1 MQNEGTDT
9 VKCDVCGG
17 NAGILTSKLGDGRW
31 ICGSCL
37 KKAGGVSAI
46 FKLRE
51 MRTPEIKSLIFG
63 ENASV
68 ANDGFH
74 TSQQFGKL
82 LKIDEAAEMIEI
94 PLEAMSQSRA
104 IRQALQKGRITD
116 TYIKFSDLVGV
127 DLIEN
132 GSLVTSG
139 GLGSALTGAAL
150 FGNTGM
156 IAGGLVGKKKI
167 SDVCESLQIKLTVN
181 DLNNPAIFIDVV
193 RSRMAKKSLKYQTD
207 FELAQKIVSVLN
219 VIIQRNHKS

>member
-1 MQNEGTDT
+1 M
-9 VKCDVCGG
+9 KCDVCGG
-17 NAGILTSKLGDGRW
+17 NAGILASKLGDGRW

-68 ANDGFH
+68 ANDEFH

-82 LKIDEAAEMIEI
+82 LKIDEAAKMIEI
-94 PLEAMSQSRA
+94 PLEALNQSRA
-104 IRQALQKGRITD
+104 IRQALQKGKVTD

-150 FGNTGM
+150 FGNTGL
-156 IAGGLVGKKKI
+156 IVGGLVGKKKI

-193 RSRMAKKSLKYQTD
+193 RSRIAKKSLKYQTD
-207 FELAQKIVSVLN
+207 FELAQKIVSALN
-219 VIIQRNHKS
+219 VIIQRNHES

>member
-17 NAGILTSKLGDGRW
+17 NAGILASKLGDGRW

-68 ANDGFH
+68 ANDEFH

-82 LKIDEAAEMIEI
+82 LKIDEAAKMIEI
-94 PLEAMSQSRA
+94 PLEALNQSRA
-104 IRQALQKGRITD
+104 IRQALPKGKVTD

-156 IAGGLVGKKKI
+156 IVGGLVGKKKI

-193 RSRMAKKSLKYQTD
+193 RSRIAKKSLKYQTD
-207 FELAQKIVSVLN
+207 FELAQKIISALN
-219 VIIQRNHKS
+219 VIIQRNHES

>member
-17 NAGILTSKLGDGRW
+17 NAGILASKLGDGRW

-51 MRTPEIKSLIFG
+51 MRTPEIKSLIFR

-68 ANDGFH
+68 ANDEFH

-82 LKIDEAAEMIEI
+82 LKIDEAAKMIEI
-94 PLEAMSQSRA
+94 PLEALNQSRA
-104 IRQALQKGRITD
+104 IRQALQKGKVTD

-139 GLGSALTGAAL
+139 GLGSALTGAAM

-156 IAGGLVGKKKI
+156 IVGGLVGKKKI

-193 RSRMAKKSLKYQTD
+193 RSRIAKKSLKYQTD
-207 FELAQKIVSVLN
+207 FELAQKIVSALN
-219 VIIQRNHKS
+219 VIIQRNHES

>member
-17 NAGILTSKLGDGRW
+17 NAGILASKLGDGRW

-63 ENASV
+63 ENASA
-68 ANDGFH
+68 ANDEFH

-82 LKIDEAAEMIEI
+82 LKIDEAAKMIEI
-94 PLEAMSQSRA
+94 PLEALNQSRA
-104 IRQALQKGRITD
+104 IRQALQKGKVTD

-156 IAGGLVGKKKI
+156 IVGGLVGKKKI

-193 RSRMAKKSLKYQTD
+193 RSRIAKQSLKYQTD
-207 FELAQKIVSVLN
+207 FELAQRIVSALN
-219 VIIQRNHKS
+219 VIIQRNHES

>member
-1 MQNEGTDT
+1 
-9 VKCDVCGG
+9 
-17 NAGILTSKLGDGRW
+17 
-31 ICGSCL
+31 
-37 KKAGGVSAI
+37 
-46 FKLRE
+46 

-68 ANDGFH
+68 ANDEFH

-104 IRQALQKGRITD
+104 IRQALQKGRVTD

-139 GLGSALTGAAL
+139 GLGSALTGAVL

-167 SDVCESLQIKLTVN
+167 SNVCESLQIKLTVN
-181 DLNNPAIFIDVV
+181 DLNNPAIFIDVIW
-193 RSRMAKKSLKYQTD
+193 
-207 FELAQKIVSVLN
+207 QK
-219 VIIQRNHKS
+219 RA

>member
-1 MQNEGTDT
+1 M
-9 VKCDVCGG
+9 KCDVCGG
-17 NAGILTSKLGDGRW
+17 NAGMLASKLGDGRW

-37 KKAGGVSAI
+37 KKAGGFSAI

-68 ANDGFH
+68 ANGEFH

-104 IRQALQKGRITD
+104 IRQALQKGRVTD
-116 TYIKFSDLVGV
+116 TYIKFSDLIGA

-150 FGNTGM
+150 FGNAGM
-156 IAGGLVGKKKI
+156 IAGGLVGKKKT

-181 DLNNPAIFIDVV
+181 DLNNPAIFIDVI

-207 FELAQKIVSVLN
+207 FELAQKIVSALT
-219 VIIQRNHKS
+219 VIIQRNYES

>member
-17 NAGILTSKLGDGRW
+17 NAGILASKLGDGRW

-68 ANDGFH
+68 ANDEFH

-82 LKIDEAAEMIEI
+82 LKIDETAKMIEI
-94 PLEAMSQSRA
+94 PLEALNQS
-104 IRQALQKGRITD
+104 
-116 TYIKFSDLVGV
+116 
-127 DLIEN
+127 
-132 GSLVTSG
+132 
-139 GLGSALTGAAL
+139 
-150 FGNTGM
+150 
-156 IAGGLVGKKKI
+156 
-167 SDVCESLQIKLTVN
+167 
-181 DLNNPAIFIDVV
+181 
-193 RSRMAKKSLKYQTD
+193 
-207 FELAQKIVSVLN
+207 
-219 VIIQRNHKS
+219 

>member
-1 MQNEGTDT
+1 M
-9 VKCDVCGG
+9 KCDVCGG
-17 NAGILTSKLGDGRW
+17 NAGILASKLGDGRW

-68 ANDGFH
+68 ANDEFH

-82 LKIDEAAEMIEI
+82 LKIDEAAKMIEI
-94 PLEAMSQSRA
+94 PLEALNQSRA
-104 IRQALQKGRITD
+104 IRQALPKGKVTD

-156 IAGGLVGKKKI
+156 IVGGLVGKKKI

-193 RSRMAKKSLKYQTD
+193 RSRIAKKSLKYQTD
-207 FELAQKIVSVLN
+207 FELAQKIISALN
-219 VIIQRNHKS
+219 VIIQRNHES

>member
-1 MQNEGTDT
+1 M
-9 VKCDVCGG
+9 KCDVCGG
-17 NAGILTSKLGDGRW
+17 NAGILASKLGDGRW

-46 FKLRE
+46 LKLRE

-68 ANDGFH
+68 ANDEFH

-82 LKIDEAAEMIEI
+82 LKIDEAAKMNEI
-94 PLEAMSQSRA
+94 PLEALNQSRA
-104 IRQALQKGRITD
+104 IRQALPKGKVTD

-156 IAGGLVGKKKI
+156 IVGGLVGKKKI

-193 RSRMAKKSLKYQTD
+193 RSRIAKKSLKYQTD
-207 FELAQKIVSVLN
+207 FELAQKIVSALN
-219 VIIQRNHKS
+219 VIIQRNHES